1 MITKTTEFM
10 RDFEN
15 DLNWININKSKP
27 LIFKGSYT
35 VKELGDI
42 LSDIDIQANVS
53 YNSRLLSIVSN
64 IIKKNN
70 SNQSPFTFL
79 QLIVGKYEEFI
90 FPWYIYND
98 GKCYYNTEKTRI
110 WYNNLIEKKILP
122 KTLETYVYSKLFSN
136 NIQISN
142 LIEVENSLHLYA
154 NIIWTENDII
164 KGYKYVRG
172 INYDLISIVKKE
184 IPVLE
189 YIYTYNNNFINI
201 DFALIDY
208 KYKIPISG
216 RLNSYYTSDYYKIMK
231 SYRWKIEKVYQ
242 TEYLQTMKTI
252 ETDISKIYLMNT
264 FQNII
269 NIQKINNNIKI
280 KFISKKFK
288 EILQKN
294 NINEI
299 NIDKEKSDID
309 FNIKKKLKNSV
320 FLYTNMLSSENK
332 DKILPLLLRMQ
343 ESELLIPQETIKNR
357 EEKYICPFFPI
368 DLKYYNQIIN
378 FAKNFEFDSLK
389 ILLCFINIFETK
401 TFSVDKILQ
410 EVIPKHRYTI
420 EILDNI
426 IFLKK
431 ENKTINKYNIHYLKK
446 IQLLL
451 LCTKT

>member
-15 DLNWININKSKP
+15 DLKWININKSKP

-164 KGYKYVRG
+164 KGYKHVRG

-189 YIYTYNNNFINI
+189 YIYTYK
-201 DFALIDY
+201 L
-208 KYKIPISG
+208 
-216 RLNSYYTSDYYKIMK
+216 
-231 SYRWKIEKVYQ
+231 
-242 TEYLQTMKTI
+242 
-252 ETDISKIYLMNT
+252 
-264 FQNII
+264 II
-269 NIQKINNNIKI
+269 NIKFLLVEDLILIIQVIIIK
-280 KFISKKFK
+280 
-288 EILQKN
+288 L
-294 NINEI
+294 
-299 NIDKEKSDID
+299 
-309 FNIKKKLKNSV
+309 
-320 FLYTNMLSSENK
+320 
-332 DKILPLLLRMQ
+332 
-343 ESELLIPQETIKNR
+343 
-357 EEKYICPFFPI
+357 
-368 DLKYYNQIIN
+368 
-378 FAKNFEFDSLK
+378 
-389 ILLCFINIFETK
+389 
-401 TFSVDKILQ
+401 
-410 EVIPKHRYTI
+410 
-420 EILDNI
+420 
-426 IFLKK
+426 
-431 ENKTINKYNIHYLKK
+431 
-446 IQLLL
+446 
-451 LCTKT
+451 